1 MSASS
6 MSEPHS
12 NSRVT
17 MDRLSRELEVMFFSP
32 STELSEF
39 SIILVML
46 VSISLALAP
55 AYVVIT
61 VT

>member
-1 MSASS
+1 

-12 NSRVT
+12 NSRLT
-17 MDRLSRELEVMFFSP
+17 TEMLSLEVEVMFFRP

-39 SIILVML
+39 STSLVML

-55 AYVVIT
+55 A
-61 VT
+61 